1 MSHRVLH
8 AIAPAETGGAE
19 RVVHMLAAGQRAA
32 GLVPVVGGVTGEEPA
47 SHSFFAPLEAEGI
60 ATRRIA
66 IPDRAYVREVR
77 EWRALIDAWRP
88 DVVHTHGYRADVVAG
103 LAAARAGVALV
114 STAHGF
120 IGGDRRGRMYER
132 VQMWSY
138 RRGREV
144 VAVSRPIA
152 ERLARARVPVERLH
166 VVPNALR
173 PPAELAGRAEARA
186 HLGLAPDARV
196 LGWVGRLGPEKGPD
210 VALESLVDLP
220 GTRLSFVGEGG
231 LGDAL
236 AARAETLG
244 LGDRVTFHGVVD
256 GMARW
261 LPAFDA
267 LVLSS
272 RTEGTPI
279 TLLEAMHA
287 GVPIVATRV
296 GGVPDLLEHER
307 HALLVEPD
315 APFELAAALH
325 RLASEPGLGAELA
338 AAARRRLDTTH
349 AVDVWVGRYVE
360 IYGAA
365 RAGASS

>member
-1 MSHRVLH
+1 MTLRVLH

-19 RVVHMLAAGQRAA
+19 RVVHMLAAAQHAA
-32 GLVPVVGGVTGEEPA
+32 GTEPMVSGVTAAEPA
-47 SHSFFAPLEAEGI
+47 AHPFFAPLEEEGI
-60 ATRRIA
+60 ATHRIA

-77 EWRALIDAWRP
+77 EWRALIDEWRP

-103 LAAARAGVALV
+103 LAAARAGVPLV

-132 VQMWSY
+132 LQMWSY

-152 ERLARARVPVERLH
+152 ERLAGAGVPTERLH

-173 PPAELAGRAEARA
+173 PPARLAGRAEARA
-186 HLGLAPDARV
+186 RLGLPAEGRV
-196 LGWVGRLGPEKGPD
+196 AGWVGRLGHEKGPD
-210 VALESLVDLP
+210 VALEAMADVPDA
-220 GTRLSFVGEGG
+220 RLSFVGEGA
-231 LGDAL
+231 LREAL
-236 AARAETLG
+236 ATRAAELG
-244 LGDRVTFHGVVD
+244 LEDRVTFHGVVD

-261 LPAFDA
+261 LAAFDV

-287 GVPIVATRV
+287 GIPIVATRV

-307 HALLVEPD
+307 HALLVPPE
-315 APFELAAALH
+315 APFEIAAALH
-325 RLASEPGLGAELA
+325 RLEVERGLGPELA
-338 AAARRRLDTTH
+338 AAAKRRLETTH
-349 AVDVWVGRYVE
+349 TVDVWVGRYAE
-360 IYGAA
+360 IYAAA
-365 RAGASS
+365 RAGAA